1 MALAPFDVAWGAAT
15 DRGQRR
21 MHNEDS
27 YLTQPPVFVVAD
39 GMGGHQGGDIAS
51 RTVVETFSELAESG
65 ALTSEGLI
73 RAVTE
78 AVARVRTIASTGRP
92 PGSTLTGVGMAA
104 QGTTP
109 CWLVFNIGDSRV
121 YRLSRGV
128 FEQVSVDHS
137 EVQALVESGA
147 LNAEQAQ
154 AHEKRN
160 VVTRALGGGIPGT
173 PAVDQWLL
181 IAQLNDR
188 VLLCSDGLSTELT
201 DQFLAATLQSIAD
214 PQQAA
219 DALVAAAVQA
229 GGRDNVT
236 AVVID
241 AVAGPFDDGTS
252 GLDEDTLSEGILVD
266 HDGDGDT
273 VPTELF
279 EQLSDGGAS

>member
-1 MALAPFDVAWGAAT
+1 MATAPFTVAWGAAT

-51 RTVVETFSELAESG
+51 RTVVETFAELAASA
-65 ALTSEGLI
+65 ALTSEGLMQ
-73 RAVTE
+73 AVTE
-78 AVARVRTIASTGRP
+78 AVARVRTIGSTGRP

-104 QGTTP
+104 QGRTP
-109 CWLVFNIGDSRV
+109 CWLVFNIGDSRA

-147 LNAEQAQ
+147 LNADQAHS
-154 AHEKRN
+154 HEKRN

-181 IAQLNDR
+181 IANLHDR
-188 VLLCSDGLSTELT
+188 VLLCSDGLSNELT
-201 DQFLAATLQSIAD
+201 DQFLAATLQTITD

-219 DALVAAAVQA
+219 DVLVAAAVQA

-236 AVVID
+236 AVVVD
-241 AVAGPFDDGTS
+241 AVSGPFDWSASD
-252 GLDEDTLSEGILVD
+252 LDEDTLSEGIDL
-266 HDGDGDT
+266 DGDT
-273 VPTELF
+273 VPTAVFSELG
-279 EQLSDGGAS
+279 DGGPS